1 MDTKHKRMPSSLAVY
16 GGVGMVTPEI
26 ERRFFTKVRLPNGT
40 YKTTYR
46 HRLDDVNEW
55 LLEFL
60 PSNRCLNIM
69 DVAVSSGF
77 STVEW
82 SDHLQ
87 AHGFQHQLVASDLV
101 TEAWLTSWSIWL
113 AVLFDS
119 SGQDPLLLE
128 IGRVTVPVR
137 SDRWLARALR
147 PLLFP
152 LLRAIA
158 AVGRRVGPAPP
169 MAPVVPRRWVHRSV
183 PLVSPELHRRQDIE
197 IVQDDITT
205 PGRFPLAFDVI
216 RVANLVQR
224 VYFDDDTL
232 RKIVINLRDRL
243 RDGGILI
250 ICRTTENGV
259 NHATIFRRTGDC
271 FVFDASINDGAE
283 VRDLVLALS
292 CQ

>member
-1 MDTKHKRMPSSLAVY
+1 
-16 GGVGMVTPEI
+16 MVTPEI

-158 AVGRRVGPAPP
+158 ADGTRGSEAVGSSICSPCQSGAPP
-169 MAPVVPRRWVHRSV
+169 QARH
-183 PLVSPELHRRQDIE
+183 
-197 IVQDDITT
+197 
-205 PGRFPLAFDVI
+205 
-216 RVANLVQR
+216 
-224 VYFDDDTL
+224 
-232 RKIVINLRDRL
+232 
-243 RDGGILI
+243 
-250 ICRTTENGV
+250 
-259 NHATIFRRTGDC
+259 
-271 FVFDASINDGAE
+271 
-283 VRDLVLALS
+283 
-292 CQ
+292 